1 MGEAAFVVVTGWLI
15 ALSAYDLRC
24 RRLPNLLTLPGAA
37 VILTAA
43 AALAGHGAGA
53 LAGALALTGIYAA
66 VHLCAPAALG
76 AGDVKLALGVGGL
89 TGAFGTQ
96 SWALCAVGAS
106 LLTGLW
112 GAARV
117 LRGVRSAVPHG
128 PAMCLTAA
136 AAVMTALA
144 DPALG

>member
-1 MGEAAFVVVTGWLI
+1 MHCSG
-15 ALSAYDLRC
+15 ALS
-24 RRLPNLLTLPGAA
+24 
-37 VILTAA
+37 
-43 AALAGHGAGA
+43 
-53 LAGALALTGIYAA
+53 LTGIYAA
-66 VHLCAPAALG
+66 VHLCAPGALG

-89 TGAFGTQ
+89 TGAFGVQ
-96 SWALCAVGAS
+96 AWALCAVGAS

-117 LRGVRSAVPHG
+117 LRGVRTPVPHG

-136 AAVMTALA
+136 AAVVAVLT